1 MPKEVGR
8 HFSRVAMD
16 LFLPCL
22 MLAGMGA
29 NLNPGA
35 LRDSW
40 HLVVSS
46 TLSIGLSN
54 GIAWA
59 FGWLLMRRDAR
70 AKFRPVQLAI
80 AFPNALVVPLVLF
93 DALCE
98 QDLINSD
105 FDGDSNECFDQATGM
120 IFIFLAVWQVWFYAW
135 GVYCFQN
142 DNTLE
147 LSLTSQPAAVPSPTT
162 TAGETATSSGGTDP
176 PHAADPPRCR
186 SGHGNGSITKVIS
199 STSPPSSVTVSNS
212 SPNHTLHPK
221 LAEAA
226 KVDGDRASEW
236 AGGGAVGGD
245 TGAVDPQ
252 AGAAAAAAG
261 DETGVVGAG
270 TESGT
275 GATETGA
282 KNHGSPVG
290 SLRSRDVA
298 VASSPV
304 RRDQPTLMA
313 QTEHGG
319 GGDADASEVA
329 SISRRRKENK
339 VVADLRVIEEGNAID
354 GGGARGSGTGDVN
367 GGRGGDSEGPWEEAK
382 HRAWALLVSPVIVAV
397 VAGIVI
403 CTIEPLQDML
413 FHNPQALLRPLG
425 GAIQAV
431 GVPTVTV
438 SSLVMAGSLVAFSA
452 VADGAAS
459 PAGGDEAAVPI
470 WRRPRFVTGFLL
482 VFLRLVAIPAAF
494 FGIFWVAKTNSS
506 VMGENRLM
514 HLILLVE
521 FAMPTATIMIP
532 LLHQIRLPRTAGY
545 ISRLL
550 VWQYAAS
557 SVTVS
562 FWTACAI
569 TMLY

>member
-105 FDGDSNECFDQATGM
+105 FDGDNKECFDQATGM

-135 GVYCFQN
+135 GVYCFQS
-142 DNTLE
+142 DNALE
-147 LSLTSQPAAVPSPTT
+147 LSLTSQPAAVPSPT
-162 TAGETATSSGGTDP
+162 AT
-176 PHAADPPRCR
+176 
-186 SGHGNGSITKVIS
+186 
-199 STSPPSSVTVSNS
+199 
-212 SPNHTLHPK
+212 
-221 LAEAA
+221 AA
-226 KVDGDRASEW
+226 KIDGARASEW
-236 AGGGAVGGD
+236 AGGGAGGGHS
-245 TGAVDPQ
+245 GAVDPQ

-261 DETGVVGAG
+261 DETGVDGAG

-275 GATETGA
+275 GATGTGS
-282 KNHGSPVG
+282 KNHGSPIG
-290 SLRSRDVA
+290 SLHSREVA
-298 VASSPV
+298 VVSSPLQ
-304 RRDQPTLMA
+304 RDQPTLMA
-313 QTEHGG
+313 PTGHGG

-329 SISRRRKENK
+329 SIPRRRKENK
-339 VVADLRVIEEGNAID
+339 VAADLLVIEEGNAID
-354 GGGARGSGTGDVN
+354 GGGGRGSGTGDVN

-382 HRAWALLVSPVIVAV
+382 HRAWALFVSPVIVAV

-438 SSLVMAGSLVAFSA
+438 SSLVMAGSLVAVSA
-452 VADGAAS
+452 VADGAAP
-459 PAGGDEAAVPI
+459 PARGDEAAVPI
-470 WRRPRFVTGFLL
+470 WRRPRFVTGVLL

-494 FGIFWVAKTNSS
+494 FGIFWVAKTYSS

-557 SVTVS
+557 SITVS

>member
-1 MPKEVGR
+1 
-8 HFSRVAMD
+8 MD

-29 NLNPGA
+29 NLSPGA

-46 TLSIGLSN
+46 TLSIGISN

-59 FGWLLMRRDAR
+59 LGWLLMRRDAR
-70 AKFRPVQLAI
+70 TKFRPVQLAI

-105 FDGDSNECFDQATGM
+105 YDGDNNECFDDATGM

-135 GVYCFQN
+135 GVFCFQN
-142 DNTLE
+142 DNALE
-147 LSLTSQPAAVPSPTT
+147 LALTNQPAAAAPTT
-162 TAGETATSSGGTDP
+162 TAGETAISSERKDP
-176 PHAADPPRCR
+176 PHAADLPRQQ
-186 SGHGNGSITKVIS
+186 SDHGNSSIMKVIS
-199 STSPPSSVTVSNS
+199 STSPPSSVTFSNS
-212 SPNHTLHPK
+212 SPNRTLHPNP
-221 LAEAA
+221 AGAA
-226 KVDGDRASEW
+226 KVDGDRASELTE
-236 AGGGAVGGD
+236 GGAVGG
-245 TGAVDPQ
+245 
-252 AGAAAAAAG
+252 
-261 DETGVVGAG
+261 
-270 TESGT
+270 
-275 GATETGA
+275 
-282 KNHGSPVG
+282 
-290 SLRSRDVA
+290 
-298 VASSPV
+298 
-304 RRDQPTLMA
+304 
-313 QTEHGG
+313 
-319 GGDADASEVA
+319 
-329 SISRRRKENK
+329 
-339 VVADLRVIEEGNAID
+339 
-354 GGGARGSGTGDVN
+354 GSGTGDVD
-367 GGRGGDSEGPWEEAK
+367 GGGGGGDSEGLWEEAK

-397 VAGIVI
+397 IAGIVI

-438 SSLVMAGSLVAFSA
+438 ASLVMAGSLVAVST
-452 VADGAAS
+452 VADGAAP

-470 WRRPRFVTGFLL
+470 WRRPRFVMGFLL
-482 VFLRLVAIPAAF
+482 IFLRLVAIPAVF
-494 FGIFWVAKTNSS
+494 FGIFWVAKTYSS
-506 VMGENRLM
+506 VMGDNRLM

-532 LLHQIRLPRTAGY
+532 LLHQIRLPRTAGF

-557 SVTVS
+557 SITVS
-562 FWTACAI
+562 FWTAFAI
-569 TMLY
+569 TTLY

>member
-1 MPKEVGR
+1 
-8 HFSRVAMD
+8 
-16 LFLPCL
+16 
-22 MLAGMGA
+22 
-29 NLNPGA
+29 
-35 LRDSW
+35 
-40 HLVVSS
+40 
-46 TLSIGLSN
+46 
-54 GIAWA
+54 
-59 FGWLLMRRDAR
+59 
-70 AKFRPVQLAI
+70 
-80 AFPNALVVPLVLF
+80 
-93 DALCE
+93 
-98 QDLINSD
+98 
-105 FDGDSNECFDQATGM
+105 
-120 IFIFLAVWQVWFYAW
+120 
-135 GVYCFQN
+135 
-142 DNTLE
+142 
-147 LSLTSQPAAVPSPTT
+147 
-162 TAGETATSSGGTDP
+162 
-176 PHAADPPRCR
+176 
-186 SGHGNGSITKVIS
+186 
-199 STSPPSSVTVSNS
+199 
-212 SPNHTLHPK
+212 
-221 LAEAA
+221 
-226 KVDGDRASEW
+226 
-236 AGGGAVGGD
+236 
-245 TGAVDPQ
+245 
-252 AGAAAAAAG
+252 
-261 DETGVVGAG
+261 
-270 TESGT
+270 
-275 GATETGA
+275 
-282 KNHGSPVG
+282 
-290 SLRSRDVA
+290 
-298 VASSPV
+298 
-304 RRDQPTLMA
+304 MA